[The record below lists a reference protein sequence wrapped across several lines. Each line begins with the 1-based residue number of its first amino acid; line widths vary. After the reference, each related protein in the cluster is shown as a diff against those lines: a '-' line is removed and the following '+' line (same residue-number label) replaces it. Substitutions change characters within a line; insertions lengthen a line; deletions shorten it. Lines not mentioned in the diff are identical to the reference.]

1 MSTSTDNLSQLPED
15 LLIQDI
21 LARLNLP
28 SLGSCLSTS
37 KHLNHTIKSS
47 ALLEY
52 SMKLQSMAMIDNSA
66 KSFADVS
73 LDERLERLREH
84 RERWQN
90 FNWRWK
96 TSASVPQRLG
106 DCQMLKGE
114 AGIVYVGARDELNV
128 KALYSTTLPSTKDQT
143 IEWSTFRPATPNAY
157 VVAYALSIEENDLL
171 ACVT

>member
-1 MSTSTDNLSQLPED
+1 MSTSSSNLDQLPED

-21 LARLNLP
+21 LARLNLS

-52 SMKLQSMAMIDNSA
+52 SMKLQAMGMIDNSA
-66 KSFADVS
+66 RSYGDVP
-73 LDERLERLREH
+73 LDERLQSLKEH

-90 FNWRWK
+90 FDSKWK
-96 TSASVPQRLG
+96 TTASVPPRLG
-106 DCQMLKGE
+106 DFQMLKGE
-114 AGIVYVGARDELNV
+114 AGIVYVGASDELNV
-128 KALYSTTLPSTKDQT
+128 QALYSTTLPSNKDQT
-143 IEWSTFRPATPNAY
+143 IEWSTFRPTTPNASILT
-157 VVAYALSIEENDLL
+157 YALSIEENDLL